1 MEITDACGQ
10 SLYSNEQSYKL
21 RCMMSNF
28 LKPEQPVTATTT
40 LEGFIEVT
48 ALDELDKIV
57 GGFLNPDEI
66 YIELEDSPA
75 NTSMC

>member
-1 MEITDACGQ
+1 MNN
-10 SLYSNEQSYKL
+10 L
-21 RCMMSNF
+21 
-28 LKPEQPVTATTT
+28 LKPAKPAQPVMATTT

-66 YIELEDSPA
+66 YIELEESPV
-75 NTSMC
+75 SS

>member
-1 MEITDACGQ
+1 MNN
-10 SLYSNEQSYKL
+10 Y
-21 RCMMSNF
+21 
-28 LKPEQPVTATTT
+28 LKPTQPVTATTT

-66 YIELEDSPA
+66 YLELEES
-75 NTSMC
+75 TSSTSVC

>member
-1 MEITDACGQ
+1 MKDFF
-10 SLYSNEQSYKL
+10 KL
-21 RCMMSNF
+21 DEP
-28 LKPEQPVTATTT
+28 LTATTT

-66 YIELEDSPA
+66 YIELNDDVSG
-75 NTSMC
+75 SSVR

>member
-1 MEITDACGQ
+1 MND
-10 SLYSNEQSYKL
+10 
-21 RCMMSNF
+21 F
-28 LKPEQPVTATTT
+28 LCPDQPLAANTT

-66 YIELEDSPA
+66 YIQLEDDAVTAPQR
-75 NTSMC
+75 

>member
-1 MEITDACGQ
+1 MND
-10 SLYSNEQSYKL
+10 L
-21 RCMMSNF
+21 
-28 LKPEQPVTATTT
+28 LKPAKPAQPVMATTT

-66 YIELEDSPA
+66 YIELEESPVSS
-75 NTSMC
+75 SMY

>member
-1 MEITDACGQ
+1 MNDFL
-10 SLYSNEQSYKL
+10 SLD
-21 RCMMSNF
+21 
-28 LKPEQPVTATTT
+28 QPLAANTT

-66 YIELEDSPA
+66 YIQLEDDTVTTPLR
-75 NTSMC
+75 

>member
-1 MEITDACGQ
+1 MVITDAYGQ
-10 SLYSNEQSYKL
+10 SLYSNEQSLKSGCTMNNY
-21 RCMMSNF
+21 
-28 LKPEQPVTATTT
+28 LKPTQPVTATTT

-66 YIELEDSPA
+66 YLELEES
-75 NTSMC
+75 TSSTSVC